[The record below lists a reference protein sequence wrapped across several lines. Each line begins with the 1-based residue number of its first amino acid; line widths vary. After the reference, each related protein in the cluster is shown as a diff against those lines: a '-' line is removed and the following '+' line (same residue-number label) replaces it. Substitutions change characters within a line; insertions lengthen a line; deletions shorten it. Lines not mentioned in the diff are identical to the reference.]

1 MPIYS
6 IDMSFNFLLQATRIL
21 HVGNQDEDELIMIY
35 NYLIALDNE
44 ILNDYY
50 NTCTILSYDN
60 DLILYMEI
68 LDTAIE
74 IFEEREEYEKCQL
87 LKNKKEE
94 SINITKNKTIQ
105 TMSIFNMSDAEKKK
119 ILEKHQEATKN
130 QYLKKEETKKGL
142 QKPEEKKDKKTS

>member
-21 HVGNQDEDELIMIY
+21 HVGNYDEDELIMIY

-94 SINITKNKTIQ
+94 SRNITKNKTI
-105 TMSIFNMSDAEKKK
+105 
-119 ILEKHQEATKN
+119 
-130 QYLKKEETKKGL
+130 
-142 QKPEEKKDKKTS
+142 